1 MKIHRGGAEEIAEGA
16 EGVWSV
22 VEDRAAE
29 SPRPDMS
36 DYS

>member
-22 VEDRAAE
+22 VEDRRLKRLKARG
-29 SPRPDMS
+29 PI
-36 DYS
+36 